1 MGARLKLQHTPAE
14 ATGMEPKYTKGQ
26 KVKIIPVKDQHGRLK
41 YAHNEKY
48 VGAKGV
54 VLDSFYLGCFH
65 VLYYKDHLPEDAY
78 IYKVRLSHGKTVI
91 TVAEEELEPCTYL
104 SL

>member
-1 MGARLKLQHTPAE
+1 
-14 ATGMEPKYTKGQ
+14 MEPKFEKAQ
-26 KVKIIPVKDQHGRLK
+26 KVTIISVKDQHGHVK

-48 VGAKGV
+48 VGQKGV
-54 VLDSFYLGCFH
+54 VLDSFYLRQFH

-78 IYKVRLSHGKTVI
+78 IYKVRLSNNTVVN
-91 TVAEEELEPCTYL
+91 VAEEELEPCSYL

>member
-1 MGARLKLQHTPAE
+1 
-14 ATGMEPKYTKGQ
+14 METKYDKGQ
-26 KVKIIPVKDQHGRLK
+26 KVEVVSVKDQHGQIK

-54 VLDSFYLGCFH
+54 VLDSFLLGRFH

-78 IYKVRLSHGKTVI
+78 IYKVRLSDGKTVV
-91 TVAEEELEPCTYL
+91 TVAEEELKLCAYL
-104 SL
+104 PL